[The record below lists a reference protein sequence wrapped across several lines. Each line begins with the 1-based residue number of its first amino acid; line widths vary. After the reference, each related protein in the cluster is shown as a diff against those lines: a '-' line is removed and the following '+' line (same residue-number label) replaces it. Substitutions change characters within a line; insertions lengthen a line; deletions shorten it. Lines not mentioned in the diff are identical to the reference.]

1 MHGDAATPALARTF
15 SPWRLGAIELPHRVI
30 TGSMHT
36 GLETLDDGG
45 AALSAYFVERIE
57 GGAAL
62 IITGGL
68 AVNAEGCGADDFSI
82 LGDPASDARFATAAA
97 AVHGAGGRIAAQ
109 LFHAGRYALLDGVTD
124 ASGRPVHPVAPS
136 PLPWR
141 SAGAQ
146 LPVELDEAGILRTID
161 DFGRAAARAVE
172 LGFDAVE
179 IMASEGYLINQFC
192 SPVTNIRTDAWGG
205 SAEKRRRFA
214 VEVLRS
220 VRRAVG
226 FDVPVIVR
234 MSGAD
239 LVPGSSTQEET
250 DALAR
255 ALVLAGADAL
265 NVGIG
270 WHESSVPTVQAAVP
284 HGVWLRFA
292 EAVARA
298 LSLPVSMPGG
308 VAAELAYPGEA
319 GVESD
324 PAALPLTAIPVIASN
339 RLTDLRDAEDVLAGG
354 LITAVALARPFLAD
368 AAIVDRS
375 RNGHFDA
382 VNSCIGC
389 NQACLDRS
397 FVKQPV
403 SCLVNPRA
411 GTETRYP
418 LVLTQAPA
426 HYAVVGGGP
435 AGLIAATDL
444 ADRGHRVTLFEADG
458 HLGGQFTLA
467 ARIPTK
473 EDYALTVAHY
483 ASRLAELGARVEL
496 GHTPT
501 IDELSTFAGVVVATG
516 VRPRTL
522 ELPGHDLPH
531 VLSYERAILDGVPDG
546 RVVIV
551 GGGGIGIDTAKFLV
565 LSHDPAERAREFEQ
579 RFTLPG
585 PSTWLEGDALPQRTR
600 VREGAP
606 SAGGAGTPGAV
617 ADVAGAGDASGHDAT
632 PGGAASTV
640 AAAGA
645 GVPGGDD
652 VAVGPQGGSAGTAA
666 GAGAAGPQ
674 DGTARTG
681 AAGVAAGP
689 QDGTARTGA
698 AAGAAGPGAG
708 GVSTSTLGGVAGGAS
723 PGGQAR
729 HAADADTAGA
739 GAAGRDGM
747 GAHVG
752 RHAPVSAS
760 GSLAEAGGALGS
772 AAGGAGAS
780 RMRPRPGSDVTI
792 LRRSG
797 KFGAGMGIT
806 SRWVALGELRD
817 AGVQFVSDLS
827 YERIT
832 PDGVEVVL
840 ADGNRQ
846 LIPADV
852 VIVCAGQE
860 SHDPLSAEL
869 AARGIRHEVVGG
881 ALDATRVDAVRATR
895 QGIDAARRLAA

>member
-45 AALSAYFVERIE
+45 AALSAYFVERIQ

-82 LGDPASDARFATAAA
+82 LGDPASDARFAAAA
-97 AVHGAGGRIAAQ
+97 SAVHEAGGRIAAQ
-109 LFHAGRYALLDGVTD
+109 LFHAGRYALLEGVTD

-205 SAEKRRRFA
+205 SAERRRRFA
-214 VEVLRS
+214 VEVLRA

-292 EAVARA
+292 EAVVRA

-308 VAAELAYPGEA
+308 VASELADPGEA

-444 ADRGHRVTLFEADG
+444 ADRGHRVTLFEADA

-501 IDELSTFAGVVVATG
+501 IEELSAFAGVVVATG
-516 VRPRTL
+516 VRPRAL

-600 VREGAP
+600 VREGAGAP
-606 SAGGAGTPGAV
+606 SPR
-617 ADVAGAGDASGHDAT
+617 
-632 PGGAASTV
+632 GAAST
-640 AAAGA
+640 AGAAGA
-645 GVPGGDD
+645 G
-652 VAVGPQGGSAGTAA
+652 VAVGPQGGTAG
-666 GAGAAGPQ
+666 
-674 DGTARTG
+674 
-681 AAGVAAGP
+681 
-689 QDGTARTGA
+689 TGA
-698 AAGAAGPGAG
+698 AAGAAGPGVG
-708 GVSTSTLGGVAGGAS
+708 GVGTSTSTLGGVADGAS

-739 GAAGRDGM
+739 GAGAGAAGRDGA

-752 RHAPVSAS
+752 RHAAVSATES
-760 GSLAEAGGALGS
+760 VVEAGSDFGGTT
-772 AAGGAGAS
+772 GGAGAYL
-780 RMRPRPGSDVTI
+780 MRPRPGSDVTI

-840 ADGNRQ
+840 SDGSRQ

-852 VIVCAGQE
+852 VIVCAGQV
-860 SHDPLSAEL
+860 SHDPLSVEL
-869 AARGIRHEVVGG
+869 AARGVRHEIVGG